1 MANIYELTG
10 QFLQLLDM
18 LEDEEVDEQVIMDTL
33 ESVEY
38 EIEDKA
44 DGYAKII
51 KALEADV
58 DGIQKENDRLT
69 SRKKTYE
76 NRIKWLKQN
85 LEMCMRATGKQKFTT
100 DLFSFNIQ
108 KNGGKRKLTIDV
120 DVDNIPEEYRI
131 KQPDAVNGD
140 KLREYLKE
148 NGLEGQ
154 DGSLNCEW
162 CHLDATGRE
171 FENQITNLDFWNA
184 LNRAVSETQKAKE
197 RRISCRS

>member
-51 KALEADV
+51 KALKADV

-85 LEMCMRATGKQKFTT
+85 LEMCMRATGKKKFTT

-120 DVDNIPEEYRI
+120 DVENIPEEYRI

-162 CHLDATGRE
+162 CHLEPQGE
-171 FENQITNLDFWNA
+171 SL
-184 LNRAVSETQKAKE
+184 
-197 RRISCRS
+197 RIR

>member
-85 LEMCMRATGKQKFTT
+85 LEMCMRVTGKKKFTT

-120 DVDNIPEEYRI
+120 DVKNIPEEYRI
-131 KQPDAVNGD
+131 KHGD

-162 CHLDATGRE
+162 CHLEPQGE
-171 FENQITNLDFWNA
+171 SL
-184 LNRAVSETQKAKE
+184 
-197 RRISCRS
+197 RIR

>member
-1 MANIYELTG
+1 MANIYELTND
-10 QFLQLLDM
+10 FLELLNM
-18 LEDEEVDEQVIMDTL
+18 LEDEEVDEEVIMDTL
-33 ESVEY
+33 ESIEY

-51 KALEADV
+51 KALRADV
-58 DGIQKENDRLT
+58 DGIQKENNRLT

-85 LEMCMRATGKQKFTT
+85 LEMCMRATGKKKFTT

-120 DVDNIPEEYRI
+120 DVENIPEEYRI
-131 KQPDAVNGD
+131 KQPDAVDGE
-140 KLREYLKE
+140 KLRDYLKE

-162 CHLDATGRE
+162 CHLE
-171 FENQITNLDFWNA
+171 PQ
-184 LNRAVSETQKAKE
+184 SESL
-197 RRISCRS
+197 RIR

>member
-51 KALEADV
+51 KALETDV

-85 LEMCMRATGKQKFTT
+85 LEMCMRATGKKKFTT

-108 KNGGKRKLTIDV
+108 RNGGKRKLTIDV
-120 DVDNIPEEYRI
+120 DVENIPEEYRI

-162 CHLDATGRE
+162 CHLEPQGE
-171 FENQITNLDFWNA
+171 SL
-184 LNRAVSETQKAKE
+184 
-197 RRISCRS
+197 RIR

>member
-38 EIEDKA
+38 EIEDKV

-51 KALEADV
+51 KALETDV

-85 LEMCMRATGKQKFTT
+85 LEMCMRATGKKKFTT

-120 DVDNIPEEYRI
+120 DVENIPEEYRI

-162 CHLDATGRE
+162 CHLEPQGE
-171 FENQITNLDFWNA
+171 SL
-184 LNRAVSETQKAKE
+184 
-197 RRISCRS
+197 RIR

>member
-1 MANIYELTG
+1 MANIYELSG
-10 QFLQLLDM
+10 EYLELLDM
-18 LEDEEVDEQVIMDTL
+18 LEDEDVDEQVILDTL
-33 ESVEY
+33 EGVEY

-58 DGIQKENDRLT
+58 EGIQKENDRL
-69 SRKKTYE
+69 SFRKETYK

-85 LEMCMRATGKQKFTT
+85 LETCMRMTGKKKFTT

-120 DVDNIPEEYRI
+120 DIENIPEEYRI
-131 KQPDAVNGD
+131 KQPDAVNGE

-162 CHLDATGRE
+162 CHLEPQGE
-171 FENQITNLDFWNA
+171 SL
-184 LNRAVSETQKAKE
+184 
-197 RRISCRS
+197 RIR

>member
-148 NGLEGQ
+148 NGIEGQ

-162 CHLDATGRE
+162 CHLEPQGE
-171 FENQITNLDFWNA
+171 SL
-184 LNRAVSETQKAKE
+184 
-197 RRISCRS
+197 RIR